1 MPRNYTWTVEWD
13 PERWLEHYH
22 EAQQPPAVAKKLEEK
37 LEAVRQKGAC
47 ALAEFFR
54 LVARVRKILD
64 KHYMPRE
71 MRPFYLSYA
80 EQMYFKV
87 REYEWTVDR
96 LTEWRILRMKWEAR
110 GLKPEILDEID
121 QAIKL
126 GRGR

>member
-1 MPRNYTWTVEWD
+1 MS
-13 PERWLEHYH
+13 HYH
-22 EAQQPPAVAKKLEEK
+22 EAQQPPAVARRLEQK
-37 LEAVRQKGAC
+37 LEAVHVRGAC

-71 MRPFYLSYA
+71 LRPFYFSYA
-80 EQMYFKV
+80 EQMYYRA

-96 LTEWRILRMKWEAR
+96 LNEWRILRMKWEAR
-110 GLKPEILDEID
+110 GLRPEILDEID